1 MASMPLGSLASSF
14 TAGSHLTKA
23 SWNKTKKIR
32 NEYPIVRYQQ
42 QHNLKHH
49 YKCIELGSTYKERA
63 RSNAVNAIVGESFES
78 KPQDYSPKSIWG
90 SVKDNLDAFYR
101 FTRPH
106 TIIGTALSIIS
117 VSLLAVQKLSDISP
131 TFFIGLIQAITATIF
146 MNIYVVGLNQLT
158 DVEIDKINKPFLPLA
173 SGEFSFTTGV
183 IIVALF
189 LIKSFGVGWIAGSWP
204 LLWALIITFL
214 IGTGYSIDL
223 PLLRWK
229 RFAVLAAM
237 SIVVVRTIIVQF
249 AFFLHMQMHVFKR
262 PIIFPKSLI
271 LATTLM
277 GFFSSV
283 IALFKDIPD
292 IKGDQI
298 FDIKSFSVRFG
309 KKRMFWICV
318 SLLEMAYGI
327 AVMAGATSSNLWS
340 KMITVMC

>member
-1 MASMPLGSLASSF
+1 
-14 TAGSHLTKA
+14 
-23 SWNKTKKIR
+23 
-32 NEYPIVRYQQ
+32 
-42 QHNLKHH
+42 
-49 YKCIELGSTYKERA
+49 
-63 RSNAVNAIVGESFES
+63 
-78 KPQDYSPKSIWG
+78 
-90 SVKDNLDAFYR
+90 
-101 FTRPH
+101 
-106 TIIGTALSIIS
+106 
-117 VSLLAVQKLSDISP
+117 
-131 TFFIGLIQAITATIF
+131 
-146 MNIYVVGLNQLT
+146 
-158 DVEIDKINKPFLPLA
+158 
-173 SGEFSFTTGV
+173 
-183 IIVALF
+183 
-189 LIKSFGVGWIAGSWP
+189 
-204 LLWALIITFL
+204 
-214 IGTGYSIDL
+214 
-223 PLLRWK
+223 
-229 RFAVLAAM
+229 M